1 MTTAQTKSKNQT
13 MSDKIDINA
22 LLQAQP
28 SSSVAEQLVAWANAT
43 RNQIARGDMMLG
55 ILTIDEVAKV
65 PTAYATAA
73 QYGNKNAWVTLA
85 WWHAYPDVGEP
96 DLESAEHAIGSA
108 IDANVENAK
117 LELAKI
123 RWFFKRDTASEPE
136 KQQAFQFVSDIV
148 TSDPD
153 NADAI
158 YILALL
164 TTHGFGVAA
173 SPESGFEL
181 QQRSAD
187 LGNTDAMFE
196 IYAHYA
202 NGLGVPV
209 DEELAYNAC
218 RRAADAGHSRAMY
231 NLGAFSAT
239 GRGTPKNMTEAI
251 KWYEKAADAGNP
263 SAMAGLAM
271 IFATGDGVEPDREYA
286 QEMFDQADYCGLD
299 VSHLREQVG
308 L

>member
-1 MTTAQTKSKNQT
+1 
-13 MSDKIDINA
+13 MSDTPDIDA
-22 LLQAQP
+22 LLQSTP
-28 SSSVAEQLVAWANAT
+28 SNAVAGQLVAWADLT

-55 ILTIDEVAKV
+55 ILTFDEVAKIPV
-65 PTAYATAA
+65 AYQTAA
-73 QYGNKNAWVTLA
+73 QHGEPSAWVTLA
-85 WWHAYPDVGEP
+85 WWHAYPDFGEP
-96 DLESAEHAIGSA
+96 DLKSAEYAIAAA

-123 RWFFKRDTASEPE
+123 RWFFKRDSATESET
-136 KQQAFQFVSDIV
+136 QQAYQFVSEV
-148 TSDPD
+148 VASDPD
-153 NADAI
+153 DADAI

-181 QQRSAD
+181 QERSAD
-187 LGNTDAMFE
+187 LGNADAMFE
-196 IYAHYA
+196 IYAHHA

-209 DEELAYNAC
+209 DEELAFNAC
-218 RRAADAGHSRAMY
+218 QRAANAGHSRAMY
-231 NLGAFSAT
+231 NLGAFNAT
-239 GRGTPKNMTEAI
+239 GRGTPKNMPEAV
-251 KWYEKAADAGNP
+251 KWYERAADAGNP
-263 SAMAGLAM
+263 SAMAGLAV
-271 IFATGDGVEPDREYA
+271 IYATGDGVEMDHEYA